1 MGYLRCHATLGL
13 ASTYALSLEIRTRVC
28 PDSGTRIAELRC
40 VLLLEFIETI
50 DECSSR
56 N

>member
-28 PDSGTRIAELRC
+28 PDSGTQIAELRC
-40 VLLLEFIETI
+40 VLLLELIETI

>member
-1 MGYLRCHATLGL
+1 MGYLRRHTNLGL
-13 ASTYALSLEIRTRVC
+13 GSNYALSLEFCTRVC
-28 PDSGTRIAELRC
+28 PDIGTQIAEFRC
-40 VLLLEFIETI
+40 VLLLELTETI

>member
-13 ASTYALSLEIRTRVC
+13 GSTYALSLEIRTRVC
-28 PDSGTRIAELRC
+28 PDNGAQIAELCC
-40 VLLLEFIETI
+40 VLPLELIETI